1 MGQEEEQGRM
11 SEELVGEEVPEYSM
25 IDEEE
30 GCSEEGFDEQEE
42 EDWSKGTEI
51 EREVEGIF
59 ERILPRKI
67 GRYLLV

>member
-30 GCSEEGFDEQEE
+30 GCSEEGFDEQE
-42 EDWSKGTEI
+42 GTEI
-51 EREVEGIF
+51 EGEVEGIF

>member
-30 GCSEEGFDEQEE
+30 GCSEEGFVEQEE

-59 ERILPRKI
+59 ERILPQKI
-67 GRYLLV
+67 GRCLLV

>member
-42 EDWSKGTEI
+42 EDWSEGTEI
-51 EREVEGIF
+51 EGEVEGIF